1 MTVKTAD
8 STIMTRQI
16 DFETNVFALP
26 QVISE
31 LLQLTSGD
39 NYSADTLAKL
49 ILKDPSLTAKVL
61 KLANSSFY
69 ARGTRSKTVNHAI
82 AVVGMNMV
90 RCLALSAS
98 VLNPERIKAK
108 SGVDTKEFFTY
119 VLSVAAAAEMLA
131 NPAGLEHTEEALI
144 AGLLHDIGIIYFLDR
159 YPEEYRAVKVLQS
172 RGLALSEAERK
183 VFGIDHCEIGAR
195 LAKSWGLSEETISA
209 IAGHHDLSSLDSGV
223 TLNGIVNLSVLLIFD
238 SYSNFAGSI
247 EERLMQIDKVTRA
260 LGLNSETVSEIKR
273 NLNTRVTEIAET
285 IGVEII
291 ESETLLA
298 KANQEIWKS
307 YLEIE
312 RLFKQ
317 RDNLNEQLLSQERNN
332 AAVEAKNSALATLS
346 HYLNN
351 AVMVISGQAQLL
363 AMLQKT
369 NSPGKLME
377 QVPASADNINM
388 AVRKIL
394 AVMQEMKE
402 ISPLDQQ
409 EYFNKS
415 QALNIDARI
424 EARMKTAML

>member
-1 MTVKTAD
+1 MMTKPSDATA
-8 STIMTRQI
+8 MTRQI

-61 KLANSSFY
+61 KLSNSSFY
-69 ARGTRSKTVNHAI
+69 ARGTRSKTVNQAI
-82 AVVGMNMV
+82 SVVGMNMV

-108 SGVDTKEFFTY
+108 SGVDTKDLFTY
-119 VLSVAAAAEMLA
+119 ILSVAAAAEMLSK
-131 NPAGLEHTEEALI
+131 PAGLVHTEEALI

-172 RGLALSEAERK
+172 RGFTICDAEKK
-183 VFGIDHCEIGAR
+183 VFGVDHCEIGAR
-195 LAKSWGLSEETISA
+195 LAKSWGLSEDTVSA
-209 IAGHHDLSSLDSGV
+209 IAGHHDIRNLESGASLG
-223 TLNGIVNLSVLLIFD
+223 GIAKLAVLLIFD
-238 SYSNFAGSI
+238 SYSNFNGVI
-247 EERLMQIDKVTRA
+247 EERLQQIDRVTKA
-260 LGLNSETVSEIKR
+260 LGMNSEVVSDIKK
-273 NLNTRVTEIAET
+273 NLNARVTEIAET

-291 ESETLLA
+291 ESEQLLA

-351 AVMVISGQAQLL
+351 AVMIISGQAQLL
-363 AMLQKT
+363 LMLQKS
-369 NSPGKLME
+369 NSCEKLME
-377 QVPASADNINM
+377 QVPVSAENINQ
-388 AVRKIL
+388 AVKKIL

-415 QALNIDARI
+415 IAMNIDARI
-424 EARMKTAML
+424 EARMKTALM

>member
-1 MTVKTAD
+1 MSSKSTD
-8 STIMTRQI
+8 SVAIISQF
-16 DFETNVFALP
+16 DFETNGFALP

-69 ARGTRSKTVNHAI
+69 ARGTRSKTVNQAI
-82 AVVGMNMV
+82 SVVGMNMV

-98 VLNPERIKAK
+98 VLNSERIKAK
-108 SGVDTKEFFTY
+108 SGVDTKGFFTY

-131 NPAGLEHTEEALI
+131 KPAGLEHTEEALI

-159 YPEEYRAVKVLQS
+159 YPVEYRAVKELQS
-172 RGLALSEAERK
+172 RGLAISDAEKR
-183 VFGIDHCEIGAR
+183 VFGTDHCEIGAK
-195 LAKSWGLSEETISA
+195 LARSWSLSEDTVAA
-209 IAGHHDLSSLDSGV
+209 IANHHNIAAIDRGI
-223 TLNGIVNLSVLLIFD
+223 TLKGIVNLSVLLIFD
-238 SYSNFAGSI
+238 TYSNFHGAI
-247 EERLMQIDKVTRA
+247 EERLLQIEHVTKT
-260 LGLNSETVSEIKR
+260 LGMNSNTVSDIKK

-291 ESETLLA
+291 ESEQLLA

-307 YLEIE
+307 YQEIE

-317 RDNLNEQLLSQERNN
+317 RDNLNEQLLTQERNN
-332 AAVEAKNSALATLS
+332 AAIEAKNSALATLS

-363 AMLQKT
+363 LMLQKS
-369 NSPGKLME
+369 NSSEKLME

-388 AVRKIL
+388 AVKKIL

-424 EARMKTAML
+424 EARMKSAML